1 VDEAGEGT
9 RPHAGPAGRGVRRG
23 RRRARRLA
31 VEILYQADI
40 TLVRGPDV
48 ARSWE
53 SAGRVVPDHTVHLVD
68 GVDASLPRIDALL
81 GAHSEGWAV
90 SRMSVVDRAILRT
103 AVFELLEGVP
113 APIAIN
119 EAVEAA
125 EALSTQASGR
135 FVNGVLGAVARDLEG
150 HGLSGTGDGC

>member
-1 VDEAGEGT
+1 MGEAGQGSGARGGSG
-9 RPHAGPAGRGVRRG
+9 RPGGRRG

-40 TLVRGPDV
+40 TGVGGAEV
-48 ARSWE
+48 AGSWE
-53 SAGRVVPDHTVHLVD
+53 DAGRVVPEHTIHLVE
-68 GVDASLPRIDALL
+68 GVDMSLPRIDALL

-125 EALSTQASGR
+125 EALSTEASGR

-150 HGLSGTGDGC
+150 RDTVYRD

>member
-1 VDEAGEGT
+1 VSDPAPA
-9 RPHAGPAGRGVRRG
+9 RPSPSGHRG

-40 TLVRGPDV
+40 TGSDGPAV

-53 SAGRVVPDHTVHLVD
+53 SAGRSVPPHTVHLVE
-68 GVDASLPRIDALL
+68 GVRSESERIDALL
-81 GAHSEGWAV
+81 TEHSEGWAV
-90 SRMSVVDRAILRT
+90 SRMSVVDRAILRV
-103 AVFELLEGVP
+103 AVFELMDDVP

-125 EALSTQASGR
+125 AVLSTEASGR
-135 FVNGVLGAVARDLEG
+135 FVNGVLGAVAKDLEARAP
-150 HGLSGTGDGC
+150 S